1 LSPSASVAACV
12 SGAKNSTAWIGSP
25 YCHSS
30 RADAELTMLS
40 RSSQHRTPYRSH
52 VDAAAENE
60 AAVAAGY
67 DRVYAA
73 TANST
78 TLQELWR
85 PRAGGADF
93 PPEAANISFLTL
105 DELRAVAATLDVGP
119 AHVIADLACGAGGPG
134 LWVAAQT
141 GCRLVGVDLSAE
153 GIAAATSRA
162 AALGLADAASFSV
175 GSFAATGLEDSS
187 VDGVLTVDA
196 LQYAPDKAAAY
207 AEMARI
213 VRPGR
218 RAVIAVFEVDPDR
231 VHGVPVLGDDPIT
244 DHRPLLEAAGFTVDS
259 YEESIGWR
267 DRMRAAYGAVLDA
280 EASLRPELGD
290 DAYDS
295 LALEMTL
302 TLQLEPYPR
311 RVLAV
316 ATRR

>member
-1 LSPSASVAACV
+1 
-12 SGAKNSTAWIGSP
+12 
-25 YCHSS
+25 
-30 RADAELTMLS
+30 M
-40 RSSQHRTPYRSH
+40 
-52 VDAAAENE
+52 DAAAENE

-73 TANST
+73 TASST

-85 PRAGGADF
+85 PRAGGVDF

-105 DELRAVAATLDVGP
+105 EELRAVAAALDVGP
-119 AHVIADLACGAGGPG
+119 DHLIADLACGAGGPG
-134 LWVAAQT
+134 LWVAAQR
-141 GCRLVGVDLSAE
+141 GCRLVGVDLSAV

-162 AALGLADAASFSV
+162 AELGLADVASFRV
-175 GSFAATGLEDSS
+175 GSFAATGLGDAS

-213 VRPGR
+213 LRPRR
-218 RAVIAVFEVDPDR
+218 RAVIAVFEVDPAR
-231 VHGVPVLGDDPIT
+231 VQGVPVLGDDPIA

-259 YEESIGWR
+259 YEESIGWWE
-267 DRMRAAYGAVLDA
+267 RMRSAYGAVLDA
-280 EASLRPELGD
+280 ETLLRPELGD
-290 DAYDS
+290 EAFDS